1 MKIWKI
7 LIGLSILF
15 LLIGMVSATDINNLK
30 VPEGWEAIGSGS
42 YHEIGDNPGQGS
54 GQNMMIEKWFDGLK
68 DEYYQNNSEE
78 QYTVMEDVNNTF
90 MYIDDLGGMA
100 GCFEVVEIDGEKYF
114 VNFWTVD
121 YTDSEKIAD
130 TSFFMVKFNELN
142 NLEPVE
148 V

>member
-1 MKIWKI
+1 MKIGKI

-30 VPEGWEAIGSGS
+30 CPDGWKAIGDGN
-42 YHEIGDNPGQGS
+42 YHEEGESAGQGS
-54 GQNMMIEKWFDGLK
+54 GQNMMIQKWYDGLK
-68 DEYYQNNSEE
+68 DEYFQNNSEE

-90 MYIDDLGGMA
+90 MYIDAFNEDA

-130 TSFFMVKFNELN
+130 TSFFMVQFNELN